1 MNKPDIGM
9 SQVAGS
15 VVLAAVLGFGQ
26 GCTQAEEQPSLVI
39 LIAVDQLRG
48 DLLERYEEA
57 FSGGLQRLMDEG
69 QRYTNASHPFAV
81 THTAAGHASLST
93 GVLPSRSGIVA
104 NSWSQ
109 LVGDEWRSTYSVADP
124 DSPILGFENDDRLPG
139 RSPKNLLREG
149 LADWVRSADMNARTV
164 SISGKDRAAIT
175 LAGRTDSHVYWL
187 LHEEARFITS
197 QYYAQAYPGWLQ
209 RFNDEVMPS
218 LVGDTIWEN
227 DVPVEFQSLSRPDFA
242 PYERRGNST
251 FPHVSSVEETVH
263 NEWAFDSPKADEAV
277 VTLAKTVMEELDL
290 GQRGNV
296 DYLGLAL
303 SSTDYVGHLFG
314 PLSQEQL
321 SNLMH
326 LDRLLGDFFNYLD
339 ENVGEGKWIIGLS
352 ADHGVATMPE
362 YEQERGNTSASRIDA
377 REKSRGRTRAL
388 QAALAEGGSPEEI
401 AERLARQLEAEGTVA
416 KAYTHRELT
425 MGEPADSFAIFFRNS
440 HYPGRAHSSLSRYG
454 VEIRYAEGELLY
466 RANGT
471 SHGTVYWYDRHVPLI
486 LLGKGIGAGVS
497 ESPAYTIDLAPTL
510 ARLAGIAAPDDLDG
524 RVIYTG
530 R

>member
-1 MNKPDIGM
+1 MI
-9 SQVAGS
+9 
-15 VVLAAVLGFGQ
+15 
-26 GCTQAEEQPSLVI
+26 
-39 LIAVDQLRG
+39 
-48 DLLERYEEA
+48 
-57 FSGGLQRLMDEG
+57 
-69 QRYTNASHPFAV
+69 
-81 THTAAGHASLST
+81 
-93 GVLPSRSGIVA
+93 
-104 NSWSQ
+104 
-109 LVGDEWRSTYSVADP
+109 
-124 DSPILGFENDDRLPG
+124 SP
-139 RSPKNLLREG
+139 
-149 LADWVRSADMNARTV
+149 
-164 SISGKDRAAIT
+164 
-175 LAGRTDSHVYWL
+175 
-187 LHEEARFITS
+187 
-197 QYYAQAYPGWLQ
+197 
-209 RFNDEVMPS
+209 
-218 LVGDTIWEN
+218 
-227 DVPVEFQSLSRPDFA
+227 

-303 SSTDYVGHLFG
+303 SSTDYIGHLFG

-425 MGEPADSFAIFFRNS
+425 MGEPVDSFAIFFRNS

-510 ARLAGIAAPDDLDG
+510 AQLAGIAAPDDLDG